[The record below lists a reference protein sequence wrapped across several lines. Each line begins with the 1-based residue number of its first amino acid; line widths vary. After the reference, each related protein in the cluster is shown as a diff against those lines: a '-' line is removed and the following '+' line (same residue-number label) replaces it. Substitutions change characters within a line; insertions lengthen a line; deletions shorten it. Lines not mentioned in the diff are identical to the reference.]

1 MKRIAPYLRVV
12 AGMFAA
18 IFVWMAFLYV
28 IHGDVAGFLLMLG
41 IGLGLGY
48 LAVGKLIRDRRARL
62 EAERAALAARAEAG
76 HRAYLAGDPAAFA
89 PPPDPTSRPP
99 VRRGVVIAAA
109 VGALFV
115 VFGIVTDIQDGL
127 EDPGEPDP
135 TTSAVPSAGAPAP
148 RTTSTTPPAP
158 STTVA
163 AAATTTTTPVTS
175 PTTSTAAPTT
185 NVADT
190 APTAVMPDVTCMDL
204 QAAQDTIQAAGVFY
218 SRSIDATGRGRAQIL
233 DRNWVV
239 VSQAPASGV
248 LIGEGDVVLSVVKD
262 GEPGDCS

>member
-48 LAVGKLIRDRRARL
+48 LAVGKLVRDRRARF
-62 EAERAALAARAEAG
+62 EAERAALGARAESG

-89 PPPDPTSRPP
+89 PPPDPTPRPP

-109 VGALFV
+109 VAALFV
-115 VFGIVTDIQDGL
+115 AFGIITDIQDGL
-127 EDPGEPDP
+127 EDPGEPVP

-163 AAATTTTTPVTS
+163 AAATTTTPVTS
-175 PTTSTAAPTT
+175 PTMSAAAPTT
-185 NVADT
+185 NVAET
-190 APTAVMPDVTCMDL
+190 APTAVMPDVVCMDL
-204 QAAQDTIQAAGVFY
+204 QAAQDTIQDAGVFY
-218 SRSIDATGRGRAQIL
+218 SRSVDATGRGRAQVL

-239 VSQAPASGV
+239 VSQAPAPGV
-248 LIGEGDVVLSVVKD
+248 LIGEGDAVLSVVKG

>member
-1 MKRIAPYLRVV
+1 MKRVAPYLRVV

-28 IHGDVAGFLLMLG
+28 MHGDVAGFLLMLG
-41 IGLGLGY
+41 IGVGLGY
-48 LAVGKLIRDRRARL
+48 LAAGKLIRDRRARL
-62 EAERAALAARAEAG
+62 EAERSALAARAEAG
-76 HRAYLAGDPAAFA
+76 HQAYLAGDPAALA
-89 PPPDPTSRPP
+89 PPPDPTPRPP

-109 VGALFV
+109 VAALFV

-127 EDPGEPDP
+127 EDPGGPDP
-135 TTSAVPSAGAPAP
+135 TNSTTPPAAAPAS
-148 RTTSTTPPAP
+148 RTMPTTPPAP

-163 AAATTTTTPVTS
+163 AAATTTTPVPS
-175 PTTSTAAPTT
+175 PTTSAAAPTT
-185 NVADT
+185 NVAHT

>member
-18 IFVWMAFLYV
+18 IFLWMAFLYV

-62 EAERAALAARAEAG
+62 EAERTALAARAEAG
-76 HRAYLAGDPAAFA
+76 HQAYLAGDPAALS
-89 PPPDPTSRPP
+89 PPPDPTPRPP

-109 VGALFV
+109 VAALFV

-135 TTSAVPSAGAPAP
+135 TTSAPQPAGASAP
-148 RTTSTTPPAP
+148 R
-158 STTVA
+158 
-163 AAATTTTTPVTS
+163 TTTTPVPS
-175 PTTSTAAPTT
+175 PTTSAAAPTT
-185 NVADT
+185 NVAHT

>member
-18 IFVWMAFLYV
+18 IFVWIAFLYV
-28 IHGDVAGFLLMLG
+28 VHGDVAGFLLMLG
-41 IGLGLGY
+41 IGVGLGY

-76 HRAYLAGDPAAFA
+76 HQAYLAGDPAALS
-89 PPPDPTSRPP
+89 PPPDPTPRPP

-109 VGALFV
+109 VAALFV

-135 TTSAVPSAGAPAP
+135 TNSATPPAAAPAS
-148 RTTSTTPPAP
+148 RTMPTTPPAP

-163 AAATTTTTPVTS
+163 AATTTTPVPS
-175 PTTSTAAPTT
+175 PTTSAAAPTT

-218 SRSIDATGRGRAQIL
+218 SRSIDAAGRGRAQVF

-239 VSQAPASGV
+239 VSQAPDPGV

-262 GEPGDCS
+262 GELGDCS